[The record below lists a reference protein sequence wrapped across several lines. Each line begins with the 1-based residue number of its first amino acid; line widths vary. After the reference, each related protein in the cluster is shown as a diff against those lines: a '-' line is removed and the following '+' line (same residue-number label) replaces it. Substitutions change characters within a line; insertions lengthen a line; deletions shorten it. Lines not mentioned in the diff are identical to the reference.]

1 MDLDVKTGEKSRIE
15 VDEKMWTK
23 LKKFL
28 VTQTQIFKE
37 VQQINI
43 YKKSN
48 NTFVNSTKK
57 SVKSKLMQ
65 EEFESFRFWYF

>member
-23 LKKFL
+23 PKKFL